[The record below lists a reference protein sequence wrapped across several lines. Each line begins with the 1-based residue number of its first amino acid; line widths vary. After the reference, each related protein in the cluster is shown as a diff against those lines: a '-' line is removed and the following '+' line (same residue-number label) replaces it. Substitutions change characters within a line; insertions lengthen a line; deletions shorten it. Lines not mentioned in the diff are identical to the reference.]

1 MIVEPT
7 TREGMEP
14 EQIDEFA
21 TLLLD
26 TLYALSRYVN
36 TGLMPVSLSAKPA
49 SFEKYPQILFNL
61 LEINRRERDVEG
73 AFTNWRSQ
81 VLRKLDYLDI
91 APDAYQKLER
101 LHAWMVDGEHADAFY
116 DKTTLRHLRKSM
128 FGRTF
133 AYLYPRLALIMEYA
147 TYCKERDLLTELVPG
162 GTRLRAVA
170 DPVFIARHFAEGT
183 PIAQLRIEE
192 TLGASR
198 IPALLVGAQ
207 EFLLGQQAYFE
218 RVFRTKK
225 AEKEDG
231 K

>member
-7 TREGMEP
+7 AREGMDP

-26 TLYALSRYVN
+26 TLYALSRYVRD
-36 TGLMPVSLSAKPA
+36 GLMPVSLTAKPA
-49 SFEKYPQILFNL
+49 SFEKYPQMLFNL

-91 APDAYQKLER
+91 APDAYQKLEQ
-101 LHAWMVDGEHADAFY
+101 LHAWMAEHADTFY

-128 FGRTF
+128 FGRTY

-147 TYCKERDLLTELVPG
+147 TYCKERDLLAEIVPG
-162 GTRLRAVA
+162 GSRLRAVA
-170 DPVFIARHFAEGT
+170 DSVFVARHFAEGT
-183 PIAQLRIEE
+183 PTAQQRIEE

-218 RVFRTKK
+218 RIFRSKT
-225 AEKEDG
+225 EKEG
-231 K
+231 SK